1 MGHVDPLGQNLNFF
15 VSLRIAEIYDFL
27 SFLFI
32 LKLSYSKP
40 FQNTLNYVSL
50 RHSLIARVSFI
61 EKCACRA
68 ISSDFNTAHK
78 KICVSSDIKMRFF

>member
-1 MGHVDPLGQNLNFF
+1 MLPSDM
-15 VSLRIAEIYDFL
+15 A
-27 SFLFI
+27 
-32 LKLSYSKP
+32 
-40 FQNTLNYVSL
+40 L
-50 RHSLIARVSFI
+50 RHSLIARVSLI